1 MQRSSINKVILVGRV
16 GNKPEGRF
24 TPSGTSTVSFSI
36 ATNEVWGTDD
46 KRQEHTEWHNLVA
59 WNKTADFVSK
69 YIQKGQL
76 IAVEGSLRTRSWTD
90 KEEKLHKVTEVLCN
104 SVTPLEWKSEEPA
117 ESSSQVSDENEEELP
132 F

>member
-1 MQRSSINKVILVGRV
+1 MQKSSINRVVLVGRV

-24 TPSGTSTVSFSI
+24 TPSGASTVSFSI
-36 ATNEVWGTDD
+36 ATDEIWGTGD
-46 KRQEHTEWHNLVA
+46 KRQEHTEWHSLVA

-76 IAVEGSLRTRSWTD
+76 LAIEGALRTRTWTD
-90 KEEKLHKVTEVLCN
+90 KEEKLHKVTEVVCS
-104 SVTPLEWKSEEPA
+104 SVTPLEWKSEEPV
-117 ESSSQVSDENEEELP
+117 ESSSQVSDENEEDLP